1 MIFCENFR
9 NTEAQNITHNS
20 QKSKDSIPDFQI
32 FHLEKSELFRN
43 KKELFALEKLVFEEI
58 IKLVEGCVIP
68 FNDSVQ
74 FSIFWNM
81 EDSYVP
87 KI

>member
-1 MIFCENFR
+1 MVFCENFR
-9 NTEAQNITHNS
+9 NTEAQNITYNS

-74 FSIFWNM
+74 FSIFRNI